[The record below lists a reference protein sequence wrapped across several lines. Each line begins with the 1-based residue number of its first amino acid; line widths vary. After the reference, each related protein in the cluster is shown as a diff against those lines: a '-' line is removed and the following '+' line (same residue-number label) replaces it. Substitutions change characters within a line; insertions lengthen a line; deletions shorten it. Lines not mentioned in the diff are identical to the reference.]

1 MVIEIESL
9 TKVYRDGTQ
18 AIKNLCLCVPTGSI
32 LGFLGPNG
40 AGKTTTIRLIL
51 GLLRPT
57 SGSIQVNGFDP
68 VSQGA
73 AVRSMIGY
81 LPENFGLYE
90 EMDANSLLKYT
101 ADLLQIPRNQQR
113 VRVEAL
119 LKRFSLW
126 GQRHKKLST
135 YSKGMRQKFAFARA
149 LLDDPPILLLDEPT
163 NGLDPQATQSVRT
176 LLDELRDRK
185 RTVVLTTHL
194 LDEVERLCDLVVIL
208 HGGRIRFES
217 SLDALRQQQVLH
229 IKTYSQQQSVVPA
242 LQTAFPVVERVE
254 TLDNQLR
261 LFTQDSV
268 ALAPQLNRWLVERGV
283 DVVDLHHE
291 HQNLE
296 EVYLRVVGPPA

>member
-9 TKVYRDGTQ
+9 TKVYRGGTQ
-18 AIKNLCLCVPTGSI
+18 AIKNLCLRVPTGSI

-57 SGSIQVNGFDP
+57 SGSIQVKGFDP

-73 AVRSMIGY
+73 AVRSLIGY

-101 ADLLQIPRNQQR
+101 ADLLQIPRYQQR

-126 GQRHKKLST
+126 DQRHKKLST

-208 HGGRIRFES
+208 YDGRIRFES

-229 IKTYSQQQSVVPA
+229 VKTCSRQQSVVPA
-242 LQTAFPVVERVE
+242 LQTAFPVVERIE

-261 LFTQDSV
+261 LFTQDAV
-268 ALAPQLNRWLVERGV
+268 ALAPHLNRWLVERGV

-296 EVYLRVVGPPA
+296 EVYLQVVGHTA

>member
-9 TKVYRDGTQ
+9 TKVYRGGTQ
-18 AIKNLCLCVPTGSI
+18 AIKNLCLHVPTGSI

-57 SGSIQVNGFDP
+57 SGSIQVKGFDP

-73 AVRSMIGY
+73 AVRSLIGY

-101 ADLLQIPRNQQR
+101 ADLLQIPRYQQR

-126 GQRHKKLST
+126 DQRHKKLST

-208 HGGRIRFES
+208 YDGRIRFES

-229 IKTYSQQQSVVPA
+229 VKTCSRQQSVVPA
-242 LQTAFPVVERVE
+242 LQTAFPVVERIE

-261 LFTQDSV
+261 LFTQDAV
-268 ALAPQLNRWLVERGV
+268 ALAPHLNRWLVERGV

-296 EVYLRVVGPPA
+296 EVYLQVVGHTA